1 MPIQNIIA
9 VILLVLLFA
18 NVILA
23 GLTVFF
29 EHRNPASTWAW
40 LMVILFVPILGF
52 FCYLIFGREAK
63 KEEMF
68 RRKAEND
75 FGTYYGYMSE
85 MDKYSMM
92 ISAQRKAIEGRI
104 DIIDSKHLNDLAYL
118 HINSGSCITYSNS
131 VKSYFDGETKFNDLI
146 EDIRNAKDFIHMEYY
161 IVRGDD
167 LGKRIVSE
175 LEKKAAEGVE
185 VRFLYDGMGNN
196 TLSGRFFKKLIAAGG
211 KVGRFLPPFI
221 TRLNYRDHRKITVID
236 GKIGYI
242 GGLNIGDEYLGKV
255 KRYGNWRDTHIRIE
269 GDAVDQLQ
277 LRFIMDWNFVYNK
290 ETELSDKYF
299 PEEKNN
305 NGNVKMQI
313 VSSGPDTMQ
322 QNIRNGYFKMMNEAE
337 KNIYITT
344 PYFVPDEGI
353 FAALKVA
360 ALSGIDVRIIIPANP
375 DHPFVYWAS
384 MSYLGELLRVG
395 VKCYQ
400 YTNGFIHSKTV
411 YVDGFVTSV
420 GTANMDIRSF
430 DLNFE
435 TNAFIYDREVT
446 REHEEQF
453 LEDIKNSTEITLDWY
468 DRRSPWFRVKE
479 AISRLISPML

>member
-1 MPIQNIIA
+1 MLIQEA
-9 VILLVLLFA
+9 VIIIILVLLFA
-18 NVILA
+18 NVALA

-75 FGTYYGYMSE
+75 FETYYGYMSE
-85 MDKYSMM
+85 MDKYSTM

-104 DIIDSKHLNDLAYL
+104 DIINSKHLNDLAYL
-118 HINSGSCITYSNS
+118 HINAGSWITYSNT
-131 VKSYFDGETKFNDLI
+131 VKSYFDGESKFNDLI
-146 EDIRNAKDFIHMEYY
+146 EDIRKAEKFIHLEYY

-167 LGKRIVSE
+167 LGKRLVTE

-185 VRFLYDGMGNN
+185 VRFLYDGMGNHF
-196 TLSGRFFKKLIAAGG
+196 LSGKFFKKLMENGG
-211 KVGRFLPPFI
+211 KVARFLPPFI
-221 TRLNYRDHRKITVID
+221 TRLNYRDHRKIAVID

-255 KRYGNWRDTHIRIE
+255 KRYGDWRDTHIRIE

-277 LRFIMDWNFVYNK
+277 LRFIMDWNFVCDN
-290 ETELSDKYF
+290 EIELSDKYF
-299 PEEKNN
+299 PEDKKNT
-305 NGNVKMQI
+305 GSVKMQV
-313 VSSGPDTMQ
+313 VSSGPDTIQ

-337 KNIYITT
+337 KNIFITT

-353 FAALKVA
+353 FSALKVA

-400 YTNGFIHSKTV
+400 YNKGFVHSKTV
-411 YVDGFVTSV
+411 YVDGYVTSV

-435 TNAFIYDREVT
+435 TNTFIYDSDVT
-446 REHEEQF
+446 AQHEKMF
-453 LEDIKNSTEITLDWY
+453 MEDIKNSTEITLEWY

>member
-92 ISAQRKAIEGRI
+92 ISAQRKAIEERI

-277 LRFIMDWNFVYNK
+277 LRFIMDWNFVYNN
-290 ETELSDKYF
+290 EIELSDKYF

-313 VSSGPDTMQ
+313 VSSGPDTLQ

-453 LEDIKNSTEITLDWY
+453 LEDIKNCTEITLDWY